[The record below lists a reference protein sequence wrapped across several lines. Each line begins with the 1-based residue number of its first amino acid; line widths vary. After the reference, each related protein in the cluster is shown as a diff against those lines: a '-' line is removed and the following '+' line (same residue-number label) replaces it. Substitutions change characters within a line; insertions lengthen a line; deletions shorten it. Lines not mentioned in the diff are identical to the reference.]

1 MTSTRDEETRLSPR
15 DEAFVRRVAAAFAPP
30 PRSPAQRAAFSAK
43 LEARLGGAAWRGRRA
58 LGFAALATTAAAML
72 LLRTVALEPAPALA
86 PQEPALAA
94 GAGPSPEEVLLAL
107 ASEPGADGEEALPP
121 DYAAIASVLL
131 STGR

>member
-1 MTSTRDEETRLSPR
+1 MTSTRDDETRLSPR

-30 PRSPAQRAAFSAK
+30 PRSPAQRAAFSAR
-43 LEARLGGAAWRGRRA
+43 LEAGRASAAWRGRRA
-58 LGFAALATTAAAML
+58 LGVAALATTAAAVL
-72 LLRTVALEPAPALA
+72 LLRTVPLGPTPEAA
-86 PQEPALAA
+86 PQETALAA
-94 GAGPSPEEVLLAL
+94 GTGLSPEEALLAL